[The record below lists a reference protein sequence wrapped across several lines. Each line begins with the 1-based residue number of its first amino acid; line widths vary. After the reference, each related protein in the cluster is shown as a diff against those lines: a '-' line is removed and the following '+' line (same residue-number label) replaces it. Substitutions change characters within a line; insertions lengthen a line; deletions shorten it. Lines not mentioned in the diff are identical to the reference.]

1 MKDKI
6 KFGWSEVDITP
17 EEKIFVSGQFYERI
31 SDEVETHITVTALAI
46 ECCGEQAVICS
57 CDIACI
63 KEDLVSVVRENLRE
77 NDFGLDVS
85 KIILCATHTHTS
97 YEYRYRN
104 ADAMISTVDILE
116 RYIPKNKKYI
126 SHVSGD
132 AMHPFNAFDFIAEK
146 VTFAV
151 KSAWKNRDY
160 GYYSNG
166 FGRAAVGMC
175 RRVVYDDGS
184 AKMWGDSNM
193 ANFSELE
200 GGNDSGIEL
209 LYLFDNNKNLKGIMA
224 NIACP
229 AQVLE
234 QRSIISSDYWGKVK
248 ILLREH
254 YGDDLFVLGMI
265 SPAGDQCPR
274 DLIRWVDPET
284 PIEDPNVTPRK
295 LSRSADPSMYDIKGT
310 WKIGKRIYN
319 EIVDVYEEA
328 IENLKSE
335 DIFIHKVE
343 TLSLPLRSATIKEY
357 NEAEEKL
364 RSYFKECEGD
374 IDYNA
379 NAQLYVYAGT
389 IIRYEQQQTKNI
401 VSVELHTM
409 RLGEMAFANYPFE
422 LFLDYANRIRARS
435 NANQTF
441 LFQMSNGDLGYLPT
455 EKAEKA
461 GHYSAYISSGKVG
474 HEGGDLLVR
483 KTLENINEMF

>member
-1 MKDKI
+1 MESKI
-6 KFGWSEVDITP
+6 KIGWAEVDITP
-17 EEKIFVSGQFYERI
+17 KEKIIVSGQFYERI
-31 SDEVETHITVTALAI
+31 SDEIETPITVTALAI
-46 ECCGEQAVICS
+46 ESNGEQAVICS

-63 KEDLVSVVRENLRE
+63 KEELLETVRKKLSENEL
-77 NDFGLDVS
+77 GLDVT
-85 KIILCATHTHTS
+85 KIILGATHTHTS
-97 YEYRYRN
+97 YEYDCRDVPET
-104 ADAMISTVDILE
+104 ASTIEILK
-116 RYIPKNKKYI
+116 RYIPKGKKYI
-126 SHVSGD
+126 VHTSGE
-132 AMHPFNAFDFIAEK
+132 AMHPFDAFDILVEKLTIAIR
-146 VTFAV
+146 T
-151 KSAWKNRDY
+151 AWENRDY
-160 GYYSNG
+160 GYYSNA

-175 RRVVYDDGS
+175 RRVAYDDGS

-209 LYLFDNNKNLKGIMA
+209 LYFFDANKNITGILA

-254 YGDDLFVLGMI
+254 FGKNLFVLGMT

-284 PIEDPNVTPRK
+284 PIDDPNVAPRK

-310 WKIGKRIYN
+310 WKIGRRIFH

-328 IENLKSE
+328 TEKLKG
-335 DIFIHKVE
+335 DGMFIHRIE
-343 TLSLPLRSATIKEY
+343 TLYLPLRRATINEY

-364 RSYFKECEGD
+364 HNYFRECEGD
-374 IDYNA
+374 IDYND

-389 IIRYEQQQTKNI
+389 IIRYEEQQTKNI
-401 VSVELHTM
+401 VSVELHTI
-409 RLGEMAFANYPFE
+409 RLGEVAFANNPFE

-435 NANQTF
+435 YSNQTF
-441 LFQMSNGDLGYLPT
+441 LFQMSNGNMGYLPT

-483 KTLENINEMF
+483 KTLESINKMF